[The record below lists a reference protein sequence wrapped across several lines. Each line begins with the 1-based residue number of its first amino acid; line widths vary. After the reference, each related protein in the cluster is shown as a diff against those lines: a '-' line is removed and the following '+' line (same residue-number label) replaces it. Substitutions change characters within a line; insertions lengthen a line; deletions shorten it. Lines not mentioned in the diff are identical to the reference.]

1 MKSATPLS
9 RFACAQRGSKPL
21 RLRSR
26 WRLCRLTDAAYSL
39 RVLPSRLA
47 ALTGLRSV
55 CSAARLSP
63 LLTTAHRFCAVTLRL
78 FATRSL
84 LTASRKMPF
93 RLPASPVFSS
103 ARFAVPLLPAAQ
115 RFLLVSRE
123 TFIRG
128 PILLH
133 AHPRCPARS
142 DSAPRRWEG
151 QSLHRRR
158 SGSCP
163 VRHRSPTDCR
173 TR

>member
-1 MKSATPLS
+1 MSEAPRK
-9 RFACAQRGSKPL
+9 RGDEGYEG
-21 RLRSR
+21 
-26 WRLCRLTDAAYSL
+26 CDA
-39 RVLPSRLA
+39 V
-47 ALTGLRSV
+47 
-55 CSAARLSP
+55 
-63 LLTTAHRFCAVTLRL
+63 VTLRL

-103 ARFAVPLLPAAQ
+103 ARLAVPLLTTAHRFCAVTLRGLRDAVTAHRFAKNAVPPSASPVFSSARFAVPLLPAAQ

-123 TFIRG
+123 TFIHG

-133 AHPRCPARS
+133 AHPRCPARP

-163 VRHRSPTDCR
+163 ARYRPPTDRR